1 MSKTYV
7 ITEGLRDE
15 TWRSTARR
23 PYRRAV
29 RIVYWLRKRYGHD
42 YFFAF

>member
-1 MSKTYV
+1 MPRTYLIV
-7 ITEGLRDE
+7 EGLSNKK
-15 TWRSTARR
+15 WQSTARR